1 MSYLFSKDSVFVS
14 NADSKEA
21 VLAEVTE
28 ALLKAG
34 YVKENYLEHV
44 LEREKNYPT
53 GLILS
58 NISETFPNIAVPH
71 TEPEFVNTTKIV
83 PVKLTNP
90 VVFQNMSSP
99 HKDLPVDFV
108 FLILNS
114 NKTSQV
120 HLLSD
125 LILFFQQEDKKEMEK
140 FFKLTDADAIYEYL
154 QANF

>member
-34 YVKENYLEHV
+34 YVKDNYLEHV

-114 NKTSQV
+114 NKSSQV

-125 LILFFQQEDKKEMEK
+125 LILFFQKEDKKEMEK

>member
-21 VLAEVTE
+21 VLKEVTE

-58 NISETFPNIAVPH
+58 DISETFPNIAVPH

-108 FLILNS
+108 FLILNA

-120 HLLSD
+120 HLCSEPKKLNF
-125 LILFFQQEDKKEMEK
+125 LIKLFS
-140 FFKLTDADAIYEYL
+140 
-154 QANF
+154 

>member
-108 FLILNS
+108 FLILNA

-125 LILFFQQEDKKEMEK
+125 LILFFQKEDKKEIEK